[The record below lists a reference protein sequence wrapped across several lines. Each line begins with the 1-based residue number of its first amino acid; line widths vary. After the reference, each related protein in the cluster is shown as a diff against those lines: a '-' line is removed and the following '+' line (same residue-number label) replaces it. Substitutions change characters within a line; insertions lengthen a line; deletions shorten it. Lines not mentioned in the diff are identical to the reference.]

1 MTPKAAYA
9 IIAVAFLLS
18 CVGAFFSSQG
28 DLASSRLAT
37 VYSLTQ
43 HGTWYIDQ
51 PDNPFT
57 PNTIDKVVV
66 RGDESD
72 GIMRGGRMI
81 SSKPPVMPLMMTG
94 IYLVAHAVAG
104 WELTNE
110 RDADALTVLTT
121 IVLVGGAFL
130 LALIFFLKTLN
141 LFDLTPGQKL
151 FLLAALAFGTQL
163 AGFSITISNH
173 LPAAG
178 ALTVALYFALGQITG
193 KHTPDAWRFAA
204 FGFFGALVPT
214 LDMPAGI
221 YVAAAGIG
229 LLISF
234 PRQALRWC
242 VIAGLAPL
250 AVHFVATWYA
260 TGAFV
265 PVQMRET
272 TYMYETAYWRHPLG
286 IDALSEPKLTY
297 LFHTTFGRCGV
308 FLLFPVLLLGPIGAL
323 LSSRPE
329 NVILKR
335 CALAGLVAF
344 LILVAYYVKSTNNY
358 GGESYGFRW
367 YIASMPVLLL
377 MAIPAV
383 MRTNRTW
390 KWAIVCAMFLV
401 SMYSTLECA
410 YVGWESGKEWSSK
423 IFGPAYRQAAL
434 TPTNASNPPN

>member
-1 MTPKAAYA
+1 MTPRAAYA
-9 IIAVAFLLS
+9 IIAVAVSLS
-18 CVGAFFSSQG
+18 CIGAFYSSQG
-28 DLASSRLAT
+28 ELASSRLAT

-66 RGDESD
+66 RGDESE
-72 GIMRGGRMI
+72 GVMRGGRMI

-94 IYLVAHAVAG
+94 IYVAAHAIAG
-104 WELTNE
+104 WDLTSE
-110 RDADALTVLTT
+110 GDVDALMVLTT
-121 IVLVGGAFL
+121 VALIAGSFL
-130 LALIFFLKTLN
+130 LALIFFVKTLN
-141 LFDLTPGQKL
+141 LFDIPQGAKV
-151 FLLAALAFGTQL
+151 FLIAALAFGTQL

-173 LPAAG
+173 VPAAG
-178 ALTVALYFALGQITG
+178 ALTVALYLALGQITG
-193 KHTPDAWRFAA
+193 KHAPDAWRFAA

-221 YVAAAGIG
+221 YVAAAGVG
-229 LLISF
+229 LLIRY
-234 PRQALRWC
+234 PKQAAVWC
-242 VIAGLAPL
+242 VMGGLAPL
-250 AVHFVATWYA
+250 VVHFVATWYA

-297 LFHTTFGRCGV
+297 LFHTTFGRCGL
-308 FLLFPVLLLGPIGAL
+308 FLLFPVLLLGPIGAIV
-323 LSSRPE
+323 SMRSD
-329 NVILKR
+329 NAILKR
-335 CALAGLVAF
+335 SALTGFACF
-344 LILVAYYVKSTNNY
+344 LILVAYYVKSTHNY

-383 MRTNRTW
+383 VRINRGW
-390 KWAIVCAMFLV
+390 KWAIVCAMLV
-401 SMYSTLECA
+401 VSVYSTFECA
-410 YVGWESGKEWSSK
+410 YVGWESGREWSSRV
-423 IFGPAYRQAAL
+423 FGAAYRQVMSSTTDTAG
-434 TPTNASNPPN
+434 

>member
-9 IIAVAFLLS
+9 IIAVALLLS
-18 CVGAFFSSQG
+18 CIGAFYSSQG
-28 DLASSRLAT
+28 ELASSRLAT

-66 RGDESD
+66 RGDDAD
-72 GIMRGGRMI
+72 GVMRGGRMI

-94 IYLVAHAVAG
+94 IYVVAHAVAG

-110 RDADALTVLTT
+110 RDVDSLMVLTT

-130 LALIFFLKTLN
+130 LTLIFFFKILN

-173 LPAAG
+173 VPAAG
-178 ALTVALYFALGQITG
+178 ALTVALYFALGQIAG
-193 KHTPDAWRFAA
+193 KHPPEAWRFAA
-204 FGFFGALVPT
+204 FGFFGSLVPT

-221 YVAAAGIG
+221 YVAAAGVG
-229 LLISF
+229 LLCSF
-234 PRQALRWC
+234 PRQAATWC
-242 VIAGLAPL
+242 VLGGLAPL

-260 TGAFV
+260 TGALV

-297 LFHTTFGRCGV
+297 LFHTTFGRCGL
-308 FLLFPVLLLGPIGAL
+308 FLLFPVLLLGPIGAVV
-323 LSSRPE
+323 SMRSDS
-329 NVILKR
+329 VIIKR
-335 CALAGLVAF
+335 GALAGFVCFLV
-344 LILVAYYVKSTNNY
+344 LVAYYVKSTNNY

-367 YIASMPVLLL
+367 YIASMPVLLM
-377 MAIPAV
+377 MAIPAM
-383 MRTNRTW
+383 MRINRSW
-390 KWAIVCAMFLV
+390 KWAIVCLMFIV
-401 SMYSTLECA
+401 SMYSTIECA
-410 YVGWESGKEWSSK
+410 NVGWESGREWSSR
-423 IFGPAYRQAAL
+423 IFGPAYEQVK
-434 TPTNASNPPN
+434 